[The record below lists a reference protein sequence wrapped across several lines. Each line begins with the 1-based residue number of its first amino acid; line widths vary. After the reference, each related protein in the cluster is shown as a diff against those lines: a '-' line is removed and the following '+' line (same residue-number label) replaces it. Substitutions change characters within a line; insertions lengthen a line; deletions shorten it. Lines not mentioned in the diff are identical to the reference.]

1 MGKKEE
7 WNVWPTP
14 VLQHTQFTPTP
25 PPSSGRYMYIEDV
38 SLSFAANGWRIK
50 DQLIWLPKR
59 KAFVCVCSD
68 QKLGKFS
75 FHCRDVRV
83 WEVFDYLV
91 ISAALVKSIRKRKV
105 CCATMSL
112 WLLSRVSVCPLLSR
126 CHILRHEKV

>member
-7 WNVWPTP
+7 RTVWPTP

-83 WEVFDYLV
+83 RSFRLFGYLCGVGKIDTEKKGVLCDDVFV
-91 ISAALVKSIRKRKV
+91 VVVACFCMSPFIKV
-105 CCATMSL
+105 SYFKT
-112 WLLSRVSVCPLLSR
+112 
-126 CHILRHEKV
+126 

>member
-7 WNVWPTP
+7 RNVWPTP

-83 WEVFDYLV
+83 RSFRLFGYLCGV
-91 ISAALVKSIRKRKV
+91 GKIDTERKL
-105 CCATMSL
+105 CCVTMSL

-126 CHILRHEKV
+126 CHILRREKV